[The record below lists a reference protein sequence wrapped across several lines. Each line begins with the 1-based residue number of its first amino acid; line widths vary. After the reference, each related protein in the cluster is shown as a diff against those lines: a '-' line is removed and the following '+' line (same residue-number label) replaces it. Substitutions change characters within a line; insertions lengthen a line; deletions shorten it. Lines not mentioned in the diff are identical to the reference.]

1 MNSEC
6 NLFSVV
12 MSTSEPHGGTFGS
25 SLPLSTTLT
34 SVQQHIHLTKPVR
47 PWFDINKSAIALF
60 RVIGQ
65 DECGGSTFI
74 TGDDTEHTALCHVGP
89 IRVYLKHWREIIGSV
104 SRPVKQLVILFWSTF
119 CE

>member
-65 DECGGSTFI
+65 DEGGGSTFI
-74 TGDDTEHTALCHVGP
+74 TGDDTEHTALP
-89 IRVYLKHWREIIGSV
+89 TSDQSEF
-104 SRPVKQLVILFWSTF
+104 ILNFGGKSLDQSHIL
-119 CE
+119 